1 MKSLRAQLTLRL
13 LIGGALLLV
22 AVGGLL
28 QWQMRRALT
37 AEFDVS
43 LVAMLNTMTMLV
55 EQKRGHVSIDF
66 TGANVSQLEQPNG
79 TEVLLLRSVDGEEIA
94 RSQSLGT
101 ARLPLRRVRWRHRS
115 FWTPS
120 CLMGVSCVARGSASP
135 RSTRT
140 KRHVLR
146 RSTPCSSSALV
157 ARRSTARSRRSG
169 RFCCWLA
176 QAPSGCSVR
185 SFTGGYAPA
194 LRRLIAWAVAWLRW
208 TPAPSPPGSR
218 SHRCRAE
225 LQPIVVRLNELL
237 ARLES
242 AFARQ
247 RRFTATAAHELR
259 TPLTELR
266 ALAEVN
272 LTTPGNATENEQ
284 SWRDALE
291 TTLRMESLA
300 LRLLDLTRAEDG
312 ALVLQCSTVSLAQ
325 AFAAAWRPWSGRA
338 AERQI
343 EPRIALPSELS
354 VEADP
359 TLLAVVLG
367 NLCGNAVEHSPRG
380 SPMTV
385 EGNRTIDGISL
396 RLENRTDEL
405 TETDLPHLFE
415 PFWRKDTA
423 RSDRHHH
430 GLGLALAAEFAA
442 LLGGKV
448 GAQFGGNGMVAFTL
462 WLPK

>member
-1 MKSLRAQLTLRL
+1 
-13 LIGGALLLV
+13 
-22 AVGGLL
+22 
-28 QWQMRRALT
+28 
-37 AEFDVS
+37 
-43 LVAMLNTMTMLV
+43 
-55 EQKRGHVSIDF
+55 
-66 TGANVSQLEQPNG
+66 
-79 TEVLLLRSVDGEEIA
+79 
-94 RSQSLGT
+94 
-101 ARLPLRRVRWRHRS
+101 
-115 FWTPS
+115 
-120 CLMGVSCVARGSASP
+120 
-135 RSTRT
+135 
-140 KRHVLR
+140 
-146 RSTPCSSSALV
+146 
-157 ARRSTARSRRSG
+157 
-169 RFCCWLA
+169 
-176 QAPSGCSVR
+176 
-185 SFTGGYAPA
+185 
-194 LRRLIAWAVAWLRW
+194 
-208 TPAPSPPGSR
+208 
-218 SHRCRAE
+218 
-225 LQPIVVRLNELL
+225 
-237 ARLES
+237 
-242 AFARQ
+242 
-247 RRFTATAAHELR
+247 
-259 TPLTELR
+259 
-266 ALAEVN
+266 
-272 LTTPGNATENEQ
+272 
-284 SWRDALE
+284 
-291 TTLRMESLA
+291 MESLA

-325 AFAAAWRPWSGRA
+325 AFAAAWRPWSARA

-396 RLENRTDEL
+396 RLENQTDEL

-448 GAQFGGNGMVAFTL
+448 GARFRGNGMVAFTL

>member
-1 MKSLRAQLTLRL
+1 
-13 LIGGALLLV
+13 
-22 AVGGLL
+22 
-28 QWQMRRALT
+28 
-37 AEFDVS
+37 
-43 LVAMLNTMTMLV
+43 
-55 EQKRGHVSIDF
+55 
-66 TGANVSQLEQPNG
+66 
-79 TEVLLLRSVDGEEIA
+79 
-94 RSQSLGT
+94 
-101 ARLPLRRVRWRHRS
+101 
-115 FWTPS
+115 
-120 CLMGVSCVARGSASP
+120 
-135 RSTRT
+135 
-140 KRHVLR
+140 
-146 RSTPCSSSALV
+146 
-157 ARRSTARSRRSG
+157 
-169 RFCCWLA
+169 
-176 QAPSGCSVR
+176 
-185 SFTGGYAPA
+185 
-194 LRRLIAWAVAWLRW
+194 
-208 TPAPSPPGSR
+208 
-218 SHRCRAE
+218 
-225 LQPIVVRLNELL
+225 
-237 ARLES
+237 
-242 AFARQ
+242 
-247 RRFTATAAHELR
+247 
-259 TPLTELR
+259 
-266 ALAEVN
+266 
-272 LTTPGNATENEQ
+272 
-284 SWRDALE
+284 
-291 TTLRMESLA
+291 MESLA

-354 VEADP
+354 IEADP